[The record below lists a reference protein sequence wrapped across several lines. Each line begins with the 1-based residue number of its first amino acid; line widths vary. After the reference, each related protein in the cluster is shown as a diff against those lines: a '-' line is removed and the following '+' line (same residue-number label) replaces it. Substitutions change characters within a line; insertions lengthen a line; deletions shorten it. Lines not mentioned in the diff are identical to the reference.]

1 MGRLADGEV
10 LKDHREPEA
19 NFFEQKADGIVDAI
33 DREMSRALGVSK
45 LSSQEKLALGCRI
58 LADEGHAR
66 TLAGQI
72 TVRAESAG
80 AFWTTKL
87 GCGFGETTVNEL
99 LLVDQEMKT
108 VQGEGMAN
116 PAVRFHLWV
125 YRARP
130 EINCIVH
137 THPLYSAALSMV
149 GQPLV
154 VAHMDTTMFHEDC
167 AWLENWP
174 GVPLANEEGQLISES
189 LGAKRSIL
197 LAHHG
202 LLTTGKTLEQAIYLA
217 VLLEQSA
224 HLQVLA
230 QSIGT
235 IRPVLPALAREAH
248 DFLSKDSVINATFEC
263 WARAAARKYPEALST
278 ETHYSG
284 VDGGADS
291 ATNAKTSEVRL

>member
-1 MGRLADGEV
+1 M
-10 LKDHREPEA
+10 H
-19 NFFEQKADGIVDAI
+19 FFDQKAADIVGAI
-33 DREMSRALGVSK
+33 DRDLSQAVGASKFNSR
-45 LSSQEKLALGCRI
+45 EKLALGCRI

-80 AFWTTKL
+80 SFWTTKF
-87 GCGFGETTVNEL
+87 GHGFGEITVNDL
-99 LLVDQEMKT
+99 LLVDEEMKT
-108 VQGEGMAN
+108 VQGAGMAN
-116 PAVRFHLWV
+116 PAVRFHMWV

-137 THPLYSAALSMV
+137 THPLYSSALSMV

-174 GVPLANEEGQLISES
+174 GVPLANEEGRLISES
-189 LGAKRSIL
+189 LGAKRTIL

-202 LLTTGKTLEQAIYLA
+202 LLTTGKTLEQAVYLA
-217 VLLEQSA
+217 VLLEQA
-224 HLQVLA
+224 AQLQVLA

-235 IRPVLPALAREAH
+235 IRPVSPDLAREAH
-248 DFLSKDSVINATFEC
+248 EFLLKDAVVNATFEC
-263 WARAAARKYPEALST
+263 WARATARKYPDSLSADPT
-278 ETHYSG
+278 FRG
-284 VDGGADS
+284 VDSDTDFASNDR
-291 ATNAKTSEVRL
+291 N